1 MYPGRGGEG
10 GNCDHRK
17 TKKFRGELIKPAFS
31 CILSF
36 GKHETSSTATTGRTE
51 LIVWWFLVSVFE
63 NCCTL
68 KTIF

>member
-51 LIVWWFLVSVFE
+51 FIV
-63 NCCTL
+63 
-68 KTIF
+68 